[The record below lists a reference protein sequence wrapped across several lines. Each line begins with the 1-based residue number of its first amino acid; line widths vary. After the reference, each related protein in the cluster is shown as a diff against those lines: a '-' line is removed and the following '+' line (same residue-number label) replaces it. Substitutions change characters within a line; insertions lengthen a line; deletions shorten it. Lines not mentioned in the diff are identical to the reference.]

1 MVVVK
6 TLLLAALLLAP
17 PAPARRAAA
26 RPTDAQIGGAGPVGH
41 GLGRPG
47 RPGRRAQAA
56 GSAPLQVQP
65 RPRAGARAL
74 GVQGLLEDRLGRT
87 SQAAAT
93 FHKLE
98 QGWPRSPYLAEG
110 QVIMAEAAAEHKRYQ
125 EAESRLHKALDAD
138 LPAESQRRSQELL
151 LWSWPNRG
159 GRWKAGPSSRPCAPA
174 ATPGPARRAWWA

>member
-1 MVVVK
+1 MASNDPAV
-6 TLLLAALLLAP
+6 LADVLRRLEVHHFKSSLAP
-17 PAPARRAAA
+17 ERER
-26 RPTDAQIGGAGPVGH
+26 V
-41 GLGRPG
+41 
-47 RPGRRAQAA
+47 
-56 GSAPLQVQP
+56 
-65 RPRAGARAL
+65 L

-151 LWSWPNRG
+151 LWMP
-159 GRWKAGPSSRPCAPA
+159 GRAGPVAGRRAHRQGPAPPGQQ
-174 ATPGPARRAWWA
+174 PGPARRAWWA